1 MANPTLREEV
11 FNSQDISSDA
21 LGVEKSMTQAGTLL
35 KTLFLGGLLSMSAF
49 YTWYLVGADF
59 ADKANMLMTAGF
71 IGGFIAVLIACFG
84 PKNKYLSITA
94 SIYALCQGLF
104 LGGISAI
111 FNKYYPGIVTQ
122 AIVGTM
128 LTILGMY
135 IAYSVKIIRVTD
147 TLRKTVFIATFA
159 VAGIYILQWVLT
171 FIHASIPQI
180 FSNSPIGIGFSIVVC
195 AIAAFNLLVDFD
207 FIDQFSGRSPNY
219 MEWYGALSLMV
230 TIVWLYIEI
239 LKLLA
244 KLNSRR

>member
-11 FNSQDISSDA
+11 FDSHNINSDA
-21 LGVEKSMTQAGTLL
+21 LGVEKSMTQTGTLL

-49 YTWYLVGADF
+49 YTWYLVSAGF
-59 ADKANMLMTAGF
+59 ADKANMLMTAGI
-71 IGGFIAVLIACFG
+71 IGGFITVLIACFG
-84 PKNKYLSITA
+84 PKNKYLSITT
-94 SIYALCQGLF
+94 SIYALCEGLF

-111 FNKYYPGIVTQ
+111 FNNYYPGIVTQ

-135 IAYSVKIIRVTD
+135 ITYSVKIIRVTD

-159 VAGIYILQWVLT
+159 VAGIYVLQWILM
-171 FIHASIPQI
+171 FFHASIPQI
-180 FSNSPIGIGFSIVVC
+180 FSNSPIGIGFSVVVC

-207 FIDQFSGRSPNY
+207 FIDQFSGRTPNY
-219 MEWYGALSLMV
+219 MEWYGAFSLMV
-230 TIVWLYIEI
+230 TIVWLYMEI
-239 LKLLA
+239 LRLLA